1 MDQQQYCLSSI
12 GLWITGTCRSPLWAR
27 HRAHPG
33 LVASQVQ
40 FWTFSRLPLAEG
52 EKEPKWIFFPEIK
65 EGTGLLLGDEG
76 DYRHFSSFTLCLS
89 YSFSCLQHLF
99 DSPPERQIQVKSLI
113 LCGGFFC
120 FFFAP
125 PLKPKAFSLLILTSS
140 SFLLVASSQSAVCE
154 DESSDWTGLSRQ
166 ADGGRAVGGM
176 RRRPPRS
183 GQSPDRR
190 YKIGFF
196 LWVFFV
202 QWGFCTMTLEKILKT
217 GPFGILCIL
226 TGALELCLT

>member
-1 MDQQQYCLSSI
+1 MWVFY
-12 GLWITGTCRSPLWAR
+12 
-27 HRAHPG
+27 
-33 LVASQVQ
+33 
-40 FWTFSRLPLAEG
+40 
-52 EKEPKWIFFPEIK
+52 
-65 EGTGLLLGDEG
+65 
-76 DYRHFSSFTLCLS
+76 
-89 YSFSCLQHLF
+89 
-99 DSPPERQIQVKSLI
+99 
-113 LCGGFFC
+113 

-196 LWVFFV
+196 CGVFLYNGDFV
-202 QWGFCTMTLEKILKT
+202 Q
-217 GPFGILCIL
+217 
-226 TGALELCLT
+226 